1 LHHRKFLYVFILL
14 FIISVFGLNV
24 SAQSSDPVSTEPEIA
39 GPAAAEPASATP
51 PMNAKPT
58 VNTAPAASPTPAAT
72 IASSKPPEKR
82 LFGVVP
88 NYRTTDASSPYT
100 PLSSRKKLGIASH
113 DSFDWPSY
121 AIAVPMTFL
130 MPNAKDTKMYG
141 TGWSGFANRYVRSSA
156 DQIIGNML
164 TEGFMPTL
172 LHQDPRYFRPGTG
185 TLWSRLGTAISQIFI
200 TRKDSGGH
208 TFNSSEFLGNTIAVS
223 ISNAYSP
230 NLRSWSASTEKLGL
244 AIGTDMFSNV
254 VKEFGPDVK
263 ERVFHRHH
271 TKI

>member
-1 LHHRKFLYVFILL
+1 MHYRKCLYIFILL
-14 FIISVFGLNV
+14 LIINVFALNA
-24 SAQSSDPVSTEPEIA
+24 SAQSADSFPAEPEIA
-39 GPAAAEPASATP
+39 VPAVPEPVSAT
-51 PMNAKPT
+51 ATAGTTAAPT
-58 VNTAPAASPTPAAT
+58 IESTKA
-72 IASSKPPEKR
+72 PEKR

-88 NYRTTDASSPYT
+88 NYRNTDASIPYA
-100 PLSSRKKLGIASH
+100 PLTAHKKLGIAAH

-121 AIAVPMTFL
+121 AIAAPMTFM
-130 MPNAKDTKMYG
+130 MPNANDSKTYG

-156 DQIIGNML
+156 DQIVGNML

-185 TLWSRLGTAISQIFI
+185 TFWSRLGTALSQIVF
-200 TRKDSGGH
+200 TRKDSGGR
-208 TFNSSEFLGNTIAVS
+208 TFNTSEFAGNAIAVS

-271 TKI
+271 TKT